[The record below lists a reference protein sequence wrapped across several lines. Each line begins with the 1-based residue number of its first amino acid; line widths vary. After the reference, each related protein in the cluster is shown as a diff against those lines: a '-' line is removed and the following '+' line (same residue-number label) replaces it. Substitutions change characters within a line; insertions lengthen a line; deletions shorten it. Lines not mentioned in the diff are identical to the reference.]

1 MSDYIDKVF
10 KSVDSSQLDLDV
22 SRDELLGGLQDQP
35 QQQKA
40 NQQQVAQAP
49 QRNQV
54 RRDGGQQ
61 YGPARN
67 NPLQGIG
74 KWIEENISIPAVD
87 AIDNTFQGNQKTP
100 DQIARERANQRTT
113 FQESIQRTR
122 DVSRNDPAAEV
133 VRSIGGGIRGAAASV
148 LNAGELIGDT
158 VRFGASLGNVKDT
171 ENPFHNKYEWAL
183 WDLGRD
189 ELGAQTGAG
198 KVAQGFLE
206 FGVLMLGTG
215 GFGGLPAAGAKFAAA
230 GGTAAKL
237 GVLARAGA
245 RGAVSGLPADLISAT
260 RGEGNLSTLIKENAP
275 DWYPSWL
282 NALAVDQ
289 DDSPWEAVLKTG
301 LEGPGLAF
309 AADAAGAYLA
319 GVRALRRATKAG
331 VPEEQAAQ
339 QAVKE
344 VQDILNNSQR
354 ASSATVTSTRPNLT
368 PEQFVQEL
376 EATKASDPSTYWS
389 VDSVDLAKATEGR
402 IITVEG
408 GGGLVG
414 PDGDIKGVYK
424 VPGGPSGV
432 GDAVIQE
439 AIRQGGIKLDN
450 FDLPNLRKIYERNG
464 FRVVGQVPFDP
475 QYAPPGW
482 DEALHG
488 KPPVVAMVYDPDK
501 LIAAEKLNK
510 SFTDYDQL
518 IDYRD
523 GFVPGLQTRYRGDQ
537 SVRNQLKTSSFAD
550 HFTRLPNGNRVEWRI
565 RQDYDIEQAY
575 TLPSGTKVYEITWDM
590 GGDDQLIGPYGRK
603 VVSDFHRLARTE
615 FDPGTVLVNFP
626 ADDTYGRGLSG
637 AQTRRRGDVSR
648 LTPEVDARAKALY
661 AEELHDA
668 MRGSVDEVW
677 AGFTDAQKLEYATN
691 KNLLNEVKAI
701 PIRQRLYSRAGFG
714 PVSNEG
720 AQLAVVRS
728 APDGRGRW
736 LKPINNF
743 DNPEEVLAAI
753 NSQKPYLQR
762 ADETLKGL
770 YRHDEINKFVE
781 QSKQQA
787 LEQYARLNGIDTI
800 EEAYARWIR
809 EYGQPPQVTSTQI
822 KQVQESAYQAD
833 PRTQRLQSVISQ
845 SERGIPVTWDDVAEV
860 VPEYFAPGSREIT
873 ELHPNVF
880 QEVRFAQPDRP
891 SFVDPATGNTPSW
904 GYGVNIDYRSLEDF
918 SEEGVADFI
927 ARNQEILSRE
937 DAFLK
942 ASVGENGPVVEIVRR
957 LEDLDEARFLGSL
970 FDQPAIDDINLV
982 NQIPMGGGDSLR
994 YTQGDHLRTQTGR
1007 PFEQRTIDSTTA
1019 IGQQLEA
1026 TQGLE
1031 MGVRGGSQPTVTQAQ
1046 LSRIARSIG
1055 DEPAQILR
1063 QMVRENPVDL
1073 QELSSISR
1081 MPIEQ
1086 IVEDAARGIQDALGT
1101 TGEVDFN
1108 KLLTMNVGEDS
1119 LLTQAGIVQ
1128 VRGLMQEITSR
1139 LYESSYNIMKLGEAD
1154 MDSFPQVE
1162 IMVDNLKALLRVHK
1176 ESANAYSRMLSAY
1189 KIKVPG
1195 LGIEINNPFSPPPLE
1210 KVSAELKAAD
1220 KVLDELVSKLASGE
1234 PSAQREA
1241 WRIANAL
1248 LLADGDATKTIHLS
1262 KYLKEISM
1270 GQALKIMYNSMLSS
1284 PKTQIVNLM
1293 SNAMNTMYRPVAG
1306 FVGGDAKVKQAA
1318 IASLY
1323 NFHDTLNAAFT
1334 MAKKA
1339 WADGPI
1345 TEGSKMMIRQGEEEA
1360 RLQLLQRAVEVS
1372 GDQALARGVNF
1383 VTMLKAMADFPLFS
1397 WPSKLLTTSD
1407 ELFKTMIGRMEYNT
1421 RTMLKAIEES
1431 TGSGQ
1436 TVTETFERL
1445 LEEGTDTAF
1454 DAKTGALKDED
1465 LIAAAKDST
1474 FQTDLEGAARS
1485 FADLINEF
1493 PPLRP
1498 FFPFVKTGHNIMV
1511 FAASHVPYLHKALG
1525 EYKAVMESDDE
1536 YAKAIWKGREA
1547 VGRFIVISGA
1557 AAAFADHITGN
1568 GPPDPAER
1576 KVWLQTNAPRSIRV
1590 GEYTDKNGNKKT
1602 KWFDYSRIEPFG
1614 QILSAVADLV
1624 QMSKYGW
1631 RNGLGEEQRE
1641 YLAGYLTYAIAM
1653 NLTNK
1658 SYMQGVVPLGQM
1670 LTPGWQGLSTLA
1682 KLPAEVANN
1691 FIPLSGA
1698 RRSLA
1703 NGLNPYMQEYD
1714 GALQRLMSTASAGL
1728 YKLPIK
1734 YDYLDGKPMFSPS
1747 GGVNALLPFAV
1758 QDKNADPVRLA
1769 LTNIEFESSDVMKS
1783 VSGVK
1788 LKPEH
1793 ISRVQQLMGQSG
1805 LYQELKKLVTHENF
1819 PKVVEQY
1826 RSDLRAGIAG
1836 DKRNQFFYREILRI
1850 HERYR
1855 DAALDR
1861 VKQEFPELVID
1872 INKNRNQITSARRGP
1887 METAQ
1892 PQQSF
1897 ENLVNLPIK

>member
-1 MSDYIDKVF
+1 
-10 KSVDSSQLDLDV
+10 
-22 SRDELLGGLQDQP
+22 
-35 QQQKA
+35 
-40 NQQQVAQAP
+40 
-49 QRNQV
+49 
-54 RRDGGQQ
+54 
-61 YGPARN
+61 
-67 NPLQGIG
+67 
-74 KWIEENISIPAVD
+74 
-87 AIDNTFQGNQKTP
+87 
-100 DQIARERANQRTT
+100 
-113 FQESIQRTR
+113 
-122 DVSRNDPAAEV
+122 
-133 VRSIGGGIRGAAASV
+133 
-148 LNAGELIGDT
+148 
-158 VRFGASLGNVKDT
+158 
-171 ENPFHNKYEWAL
+171 
-183 WDLGRD
+183 
-189 ELGAQTGAG
+189 
-198 KVAQGFLE
+198 
-206 FGVLMLGTG
+206 
-215 GFGGLPAAGAKFAAA
+215 
-230 GGTAAKL
+230 
-237 GVLARAGA
+237 
-245 RGAVSGLPADLISAT
+245 
-260 RGEGNLSTLIKENAP
+260 
-275 DWYPSWL
+275 
-282 NALAVDQ
+282 
-289 DDSPWEAVLKTG
+289 
-301 LEGPGLAF
+301 
-309 AADAAGAYLA
+309 
-319 GVRALRRATKAG
+319 
-331 VPEEQAAQ
+331 
-339 QAVKE
+339 
-344 VQDILNNSQR
+344 
-354 ASSATVTSTRPNLT
+354 
-368 PEQFVQEL
+368 
-376 EATKASDPSTYWS
+376 
-389 VDSVDLAKATEGR
+389 
-402 IITVEG
+402 
-408 GGGLVG
+408 
-414 PDGDIKGVYK
+414 
-424 VPGGPSGV
+424 
-432 GDAVIQE
+432 
-439 AIRQGGIKLDN
+439 
-450 FDLPNLRKIYERNG
+450 
-464 FRVVGQVPFDP
+464 
-475 QYAPPGW
+475 
-482 DEALHG
+482 
-488 KPPVVAMVYDPDK
+488 MVYDPKRILD
-501 LIAAEKLNK
+501 ITDEPR
-510 SFTDYDQL
+510 SFTDYDEMIQYRDLLIELNPELKQIKRQL
-518 IDYRD
+518 IDSNRA
-523 GFVPGLQTRYRGDQ
+523 VAVTP
-537 SVRNQLKTSSFAD
+537 
-550 HFTRLPNGNRVEWRI
+550 LPNGNRINWKFGL
-565 RQDYDIEQAY
+565 DTDINLSY
-575 TLPSGTKVYEITWDM
+575 NLPNDVKVLEVTWSM
-590 GGDDQLIGPYGRK
+590 DDPSALIQNYGRYA
-603 VVSDFHRLARTE
+603 VSDFQRIARE
-615 FDPGTVLVNFP
+615 ELDPGTVVFNSP
-626 ADDTYGRGLSG
+626 ANDGYGRGMSRAQSRRAESPTSTRIEDDLVRERYAQNMVRLSADRGGPDRTLDYWINDYNNNLG
-637 AQTRRRGDVSR
+637 AQQRMR
-648 LTPEVDARAKALY
+648 LQENY
-661 AEELHDA
+661 AEQDPEFLNALLARQHN
-668 MRGSVDEVW
+668 R
-677 AGFTDAQKLEYATN
+677 
-691 KNLLNEVKAI
+691 NLAPRDNRS
-701 PIRQRLYSRAGFG
+701 IRERLYSRVGFG
-714 PVSNEG
+714 PVNSEG
-720 AQLAVVRS
+720 IQAAIVRS
-728 APDGRGRW
+728 TPDGRGRW
-736 LKPINNF
+736 LKPISDF
-743 DNPEEVLAAI
+743 ENPESFLAAI
-753 NSQKPYLQR
+753 NAERPYLQR
-762 ADETLKGL
+762 ADELLRATRNIEAEAA
-770 YRHDEINKFVE
+770 Y
-781 QSKQQA
+781 A
-787 LEQYARLNGIDTI
+787 EQYNQEAYNNYSRLHNITPEQAVELFRREDGYGRDPWMSMHNTAFRARL
-800 EEAYARWIR
+800 EEELRTNAYNA
-809 EYGQPPQVTSTQI
+809 S
-822 KQVQESAYQAD
+822 
-833 PRTQRLQSVISQ
+833 PRAQRLQSLISQ
-845 SERGIPVTWDDVAEV
+845 SQRGIPVTWDDVAEV
-860 VPEYFAPGSREIT
+860 VPEYFAPGSREIND
-873 ELHPNVF
+873 LHPNVF

-891 SFVDPATGNTPSW
+891 VFIDPATGNTPAW
-904 GYGVNIDYRSLEDF
+904 GYGVNVDYRSLEDF

-927 ARNQEILSRE
+927 ARNQDILSRE

-942 ASVGENGPVVEIVRR
+942 ASVGENGPVVEIVRI
-957 LEDLDEARFLGSL
+957 LQDQDEARFLGSL
-970 FDQPAIDDINLV
+970 FDQPAIDDVNLV

-994 YTQGDHLRTQTGR
+994 FTQGDHLRTQTGR

-1026 TQGLE
+1026 RQGVE

-1128 VRGLMQEITSR
+1128 VRGLMQEVTSR
-1139 LYESSYNIMKLGEAD
+1139 LYESSYNIMKLGEAN

-1210 KVSAELKAAD
+1210 KVAAELKAAD
-1220 KVLDELVSKLASGE
+1220 KVLDDLVSKLASGE

-1284 PKTQIVNLM
+1284 PKTQIVNIM
-1293 SNAMNTMYRPVAG
+1293 SNAINTMYRPVAG

-1318 IASLY
+1318 VASLY

-1360 RLQLLQRAVEVS
+1360 RLQLLQRSVEIG
-1372 GDQALARGVNF
+1372 GDESLARGVNF
-1383 VTMLKAMADFPLFS
+1383 VSMLKAMADFPLFS
-1397 WPSKLLTTSD
+1397 WPSTLLTTSD
-1407 ELFKTMIGRMEYNT
+1407 EFFKTMIGRMEYNT

-1445 LEEGTDTAF
+1445 LKEGTDTAF
-1454 DAKTGALKDED
+1454 DAKTGALKDQD
-1465 LIAAAKDST
+1465 LISAAKDAT

-1511 FAASHVPYLHKALG
+1511 FGASHVPYLNKALG
-1525 EYKAVMESDDE
+1525 EYKAVMEGEDE

-1557 AAAFADHITGN
+1557 AAAFADQITGN
-1568 GPPDPAER
+1568 GPPDPAEK
-1576 KVWLQTNAPRSIRV
+1576 KVWMQTNAPRSIRV
-1590 GEYTDKNGNKKT
+1590 GEYTDKDGNKKT

-1631 RNGLGEEQRE
+1631 KNGLGEQQRE

-1670 LTPGWQGLSTLA
+1670 LTPGWQGISTLS

-1703 NGLNPYMQEYD
+1703 NALTPYMQEYD

-1747 GGVNALLPFAV
+1747 GGINALLPFAV

-1826 RSDLRAGIAG
+1826 RNDLRSGIAG

-1855 DAALDR
+1855 DAAIDR

-1887 METAQ
+1887 TEATQ
-1892 PQQSF
+1892 PQQNF